1 MCNRPQPFWAVCYQT
16 DIWLS
21 TKMSS
26 TPRDLLQID
35 VIGKRRK
42 EVENKADLQKG
53 EHNRFMLIISVMSAK
68 FKESPELYL
77 DSRFFVW
84 PN

>member
-1 MCNRPQPFWAVCYQT
+1 
-16 DIWLS
+16 
-21 TKMSS
+21 MSS

-68 FKESPELYL
+68 FKESVLCMAKLVSDVKEFPL
-77 DSRFFVW
+77 RTFMIINFFSSLGF
-84 PN
+84 